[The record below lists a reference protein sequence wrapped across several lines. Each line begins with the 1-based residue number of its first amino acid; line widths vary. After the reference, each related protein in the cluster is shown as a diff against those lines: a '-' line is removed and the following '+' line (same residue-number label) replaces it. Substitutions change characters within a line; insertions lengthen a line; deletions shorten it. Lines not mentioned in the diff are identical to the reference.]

1 MMTHKTPTKAKNSRT
16 RRADADEVGYGRPP
30 KDHQFKPG
38 QSGNPRGRPKGAKNH
53 ATILHEILHRQLSI
67 RDRGRTRSVPL
78 IEAMLLKFAEEALR
92 GNPKAAAF
100 LLNRYGPAEQEDAAQ
115 NELSGDDQD
124 ILDAF
129 AQRIRN
135 QLKTEER

>member
-1 MMTHKTPTKAKNSRT
+1 MAPNGPRKKTARPRSEDTSAY
-16 RRADADEVGYGRPP
+16 DVGYGRPP
-30 KDHQFKPG
+30 REHQFKEG
-38 QSGNPRGRPKGAKNH
+38 KSGNPNGRPKGRKNH
-53 ATILHEILHRQLSI
+53 ATIVGEILHRKLSI
-67 RDRGRTRSVPL
+67 RDRGRNRTVPL

-100 LLNRYGPAEQEDAAQ
+100 LLNRYGAVDEESAADR
-115 NELSGDDQD
+115 ELSADDQD

-135 QLKTEER
+135 ELKDDEK